1 MTQTYID
8 KTALKDARYYRGYK
22 TQKHSPTTTSESM
35 VVAKWDSHTNS
46 FWYLENIG
54 IGKISR
60 KLEIKHLA
68 DIDNENKTLCFL
80 PTKEVIP
87 KEEFVVD

>member
-1 MTQTYID
+1 MQLEFIE
-8 KTALKDARYYRGYK
+8 KTVLKDARYYRGYK

-60 KLEIKHLA
+60 KLEIKHL
-68 DIDNENKTLCFL
+68 DDVEKSDKTICFF
-80 PTKEVIP
+80 PVKEVIP
-87 KEEFVVD
+87 REEFVVD